1 MSQGSGLCFYF
12 YFVAFGYPEETGWR
26 WVLWGC
32 PWEPH
37 RALHLAPWPKMRGC
51 REALVPKNK
60 LWVEIESRNLVPAFP
75 AGPRGMLSGCT
86 CISSTNGTFGE
97 GQSES
102 GRVAK
107 PAAGINPRASFE
119 ALALCIGSGCS
130 PAPLSRCNPRTCLV
144 LELSSSLSSHRCPP
158 PAPSH
163 PRRPKPRVP
172 VGSCWPVAELRGAT
186 ACLKSPAPF
195 PKLQSLSQS
204 ISQSLQSP
212 RAPNFSWHAFLAW
225 ARTLPIST
233 PGSQEAFFIFFLK
246 FAENIH
252 VFWEPSP
259 FVPGSLGEINGP

>member
-1 MSQGSGLCFYF
+1 MALLGR
-12 YFVAFGYPEETGWR
+12 VKANP
-26 WVLWGC
+26 VLWLSLQL
-32 PWEPH
+32 
-37 RALHLAPWPKMRGC
+37 ALI
-51 REALVPKNK
+51 REHPSK
-60 LWVEIESRNLVPAFP
+60 LWRFASA
-75 AGPRGMLSGCT
+75 
-86 CISSTNGTFGE
+86 
-97 GQSES
+97 Q
-102 GRVAK
+102 
-107 PAAGINPRASFE
+107 AAR
-119 ALALCIGSGCS
+119 S

-163 PRRPKPRVP
+163 PRRLKPRVP

-186 ACLKSPAPF
+186 ACSKSPAPF